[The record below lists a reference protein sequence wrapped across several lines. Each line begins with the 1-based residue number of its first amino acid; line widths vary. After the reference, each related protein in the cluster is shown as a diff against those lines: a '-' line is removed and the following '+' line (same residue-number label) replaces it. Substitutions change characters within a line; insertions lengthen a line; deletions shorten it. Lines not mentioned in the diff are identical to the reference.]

1 MTMPLTRIGEQNF
14 HLMVILDLWNWWF
27 IFTKLKPCQIFRS
40 SFIQSFFSSCRISHF
55 IHLLFFSRSLKRSN
69 LLWFHHIWY
78 DWVVKTF
85 HNQFQIHLF
94 EGGQIPRSSNCL
106 ERLIEALLALYI
118 QEQGYQM
125 VNCET
130 HQSPKIV
137 YLNDVGDSYG
147 LLFQCLSNEEA

>member
-1 MTMPLTRIGEQNF
+1 MI
-14 HLMVILDLWNWWF
+14 D
-27 IFTKLKPCQIFRS
+27 
-40 SFIQSFFSSCRISHF
+40 
-55 IHLLFFSRSLKRSN
+55 
-69 LLWFHHIWY
+69 

-85 HNQFQIHLF
+85 HNQSQIHLF

-130 HQSPKIV
+130 HQCPKIV
-137 YLNDVGDSYG
+137 YLNDGGDNYG